1 MVFVAGAV
9 SLFGAC
15 GHEDGRQDSAAPQKS
30 MQPSAPPHQANPQSP
45 PARSQAHARKPA
57 EAEGEPPPPTTI
69 PALIEE
75 ATQVADRL
83 VESFPDDCDAHEVR
97 ARILFLLGRN
107 AEASGSWERSL
118 ELNPE
123 YAYGYHG
130 LGLIAAKEGEYEKAV
145 TLQRKALT
153 HVPGFSEAAH
163 KLCDALLKLG
173 KIEEAIEALHS
184 HISVVPE
191 STETYVYLGQAH
203 VAGQQYEKAADAF
216 ETALE
221 RYPDIPRAQYGLA
234 TALARLGRREEADE
248 AMNQYRLVRAK
259 DMEVRT
265 QYSGKRD
272 DMEALAVDFAARY
285 VLAGR
290 VYLVHGVLREAERLC
305 RRAAVLDP
313 ANTECRVV
321 LASLYQQ
328 TGRGADALRTCR
340 ELVAIAP
347 DQSAYHL
354 NLGVMYSNL
363 GRFDDSE
370 QSLQE
375 AIRLA
380 PQAPEGYVSLTRL
393 YLRSDREL
401 HEAVRLAESAFE
413 LRAVAANAFL
423 LSQVRAGVGDHAGAV
438 SAIEEAIR
446 LDPENK
452 RYQQARTFLQEKR

>member
-1 MVFVAGAV
+1 M
-9 SLFGAC
+9 
-15 GHEDGRQDSAAPQKS
+15 
-30 MQPSAPPHQANPQSP
+30 
-45 PARSQAHARKPA
+45 
-57 EAEGEPPPPTTI
+57 
-69 PALIEE
+69 
-75 ATQVADRL
+75 ADRL
-83 VESFPDDCDAHEVR
+83 VESFPDNCDAHEVK
-97 ARILFLLGRN
+97 ARILFLLGKN
-107 AEASGSWERSL
+107 AEASDCWERSV
-118 ELNPE
+118 ELNPR

-130 LGLIAAKEGEYEKAV
+130 LGLVAAKDGDYEEAV
-145 TLQRKALT
+145 ALQRKALI
-153 HVPGFSEAAH
+153 HVPEFSEAAH

-173 KIEEAIEALHS
+173 KIDEAIDVLQS

-203 VAGQQYEKAADAF
+203 VAAQQYEEAAEAYR
-216 ETALE
+216 TALE
-221 RYPDIPRAQYGLA
+221 RFPDIPRAQYGLA

-248 AMNQYRLVRAK
+248 AMDKYRLVRAK
-259 DMEVRT
+259 DMEART
-265 QYSGKRD
+265 RYSSQRD
-272 DMEALAVDFAARY
+272 DLEALSVDLAERY
-285 VLAGR
+285 LLAGR
-290 VYLVHGVLREAERLC
+290 VYLAHGVHPEAERLC
-305 RRAAVLDP
+305 RRAAALDP
-313 ANTECRVV
+313 NNTECRVL

-347 DQSAYHL
+347 DQSVYHL

-393 YLRSDREL
+393 YLRSDRKL

-423 LSQVRAGVGDHAGAV
+423 LSQARAGAGDRVGAL
-438 SAIEEAIR
+438 SAIGEAIR

-452 RYQQARTFLQEKR
+452 RYQEMRTSLQENR